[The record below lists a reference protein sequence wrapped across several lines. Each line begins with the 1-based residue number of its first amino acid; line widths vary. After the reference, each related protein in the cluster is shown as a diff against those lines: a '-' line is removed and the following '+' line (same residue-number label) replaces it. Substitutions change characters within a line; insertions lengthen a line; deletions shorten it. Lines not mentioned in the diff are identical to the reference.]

1 MNSQGLHLILIFLS
15 LICVQPASAGDA
27 YDLAPDMPN
36 CFSIDPSTSQTYVIN
51 IGPQVSTASFAL
63 NWRND
68 ASHLKLILQSP
79 DGYTTGQD
87 NAAIPGLV
95 QAKGRSSESYSVPRP
110 KFGNWTIEVVSG
122 DLLEAAED
130 YCLTAQVKRAP
141 PRGDARFNGFIKDF
155 LAKEKMPITTESIAL
170 SAGIDVMKAG
180 NYSIYGSIRDL
191 KGSGEEIPIYGQS
204 YLRFGAQ
211 DMVIYIDNLSSSGPY
226 LVKELS
232 LYNESGELMDIS
244 GNYTTKE
251 YVELNE
257 WNPFGRLT
265 GYLSDHGSDINGDG
279 LYDYLT
285 LDVGVSIKEHDKY
298 SLMGSLYDGTGR
310 EVAWSVVSAN
320 LSAGD
325 HIMYLDFDG
334 KLILSQKLSEQYHIK
349 YLRLFT
355 GDAVENTTMEDA
367 RIEDYITKYYNYT
380 QFADPV

>member
-1 MNSQGLHLILIFLS
+1 MNSQGLHLLMIFLS
-15 LICVQPASAGDA
+15 IMYVQPASAGDV
-27 YDLAPDMPN
+27 YDLVPDMPN
-36 CFSIDPSTSQTYVIN
+36 CFSIDPSTSQKYVIN
-51 IGPQVSTASFAL
+51 IGPQVSAASFAL

-68 ASHLKLILQSP
+68 ASHLNLILQSP

-87 NAAIPGLV
+87 NDAIPGLV
-95 QAKGRSSESYSVPRP
+95 QAKGRLYESYSVPRP
-110 KFGNWTIEVVSG
+110 KSGNWTIEVVSG

-155 LAKEKMPITTESIAL
+155 LAKENMPITTERIAL
-170 SAGIDVMKAG
+170 STGIDVMRAG

-191 KGSGEEIPIYGQS
+191 KSSGEEMPIYGQS

-226 LVKELS
+226 LVKEMS
-232 LYNESGELMDIS
+232 LYNESGELMDVFA
-244 GNYTTKE
+244 NYTTKE
-251 YVELNE
+251 YSELNE
-257 WNPFGRLT
+257 WNPLGRLT

-285 LDVGVSIKEHDKY
+285 LDVGVSIREPDNY
-298 SLMGSLYDGTGR
+298 SLMGSLYDGKGR

-320 LSAGD
+320 LSAGN

-334 KLILSQKLSEQYHIK
+334 KLIPSQKLSEQYHIK